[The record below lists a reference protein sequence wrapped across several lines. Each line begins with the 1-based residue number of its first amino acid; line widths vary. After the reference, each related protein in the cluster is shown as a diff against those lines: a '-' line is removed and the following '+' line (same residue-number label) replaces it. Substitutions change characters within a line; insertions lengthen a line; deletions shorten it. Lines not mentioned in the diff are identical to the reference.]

1 MQKKKGRQ
9 ILAVIMATMMAAQS
23 ANAASWVQ
31 DYVGWWWQ
39 DNDNSY
45 PVNQWREVNGAWYWF
60 DDNGYATA
68 LKIGTA
74 TITATSSRRTA
85 TCFIRVT
92 EVAVGHVKSAKLLI
106 GGQSE
111 LDSPLRIKNGNQF
124 ELSQEVIIE

>member
-60 DDNGYATA
+60 DDNGYMATGWKEIRGA
-68 LKIGTA
+68 WYWLDENGAMATGWKIVRA
-74 TITATSSRRTA
+74 HFCRL
-85 TCFIRVT
+85 
-92 EVAVGHVKSAKLLI
+92 E
-106 GGQSE
+106 E
-111 LDSPLRIKNGNQF
+111 
-124 ELSQEVIIE
+124 

>member
-39 DNDNSY
+39 DNGHQSADG
-45 PVNQWREVNGAWYWF
+45 VNVEPILVSDEGFEYGAIDHW
-60 DDNGYATA
+60 
-68 LKIGTA
+68 
-74 TITATSSRRTA
+74 
-85 TCFIRVT
+85 
-92 EVAVGHVKSAKLLI
+92 KSAKLLI

>member
-39 DNDNSY
+39 DNGHQSADG
-45 PVNQWREVNGAWYWF
+45 VNVEPILVSDEGYEYGAIDHW
-60 DDNGYATA
+60 
-68 LKIGTA
+68 
-74 TITATSSRRTA
+74 
-85 TCFIRVT
+85 
-92 EVAVGHVKSAKLLI
+92 KSAKLLI
-106 GGQSE
+106 VGQSK

-124 ELSQEVIIE
+124 ELSQGVIIE

>member
-39 DNDNSY
+39 DNGHQSADG
-45 PVNQWREVNGAWYWF
+45 VNVEPILVSDEGYEY
-60 DDNGYATA
+60 GYATA

>member
-60 DDNGYATA
+60 DDMVTWQQAGR
-68 LKIGTA
+68 KSVEHGTGLMKMVRWQQVG
-74 TITATSSRRTA
+74 RRL
-85 TCFIRVT
+85 V
-92 EVAVGHVKSAKLLI
+92 
-106 GGQSE
+106 E
-111 LDSPLRIKNGNQF
+111 LG
-124 ELSQEVIIE
+124 II

>member
-23 ANAASWVQ
+23 ANAASWVH

-45 PVNQWREVNGAWYWF
+45 PVNQWREVNGAWYWL
-60 DDNGYATA
+60 DENGYATA

-85 TCFIRVT
+85 ACFIRVT